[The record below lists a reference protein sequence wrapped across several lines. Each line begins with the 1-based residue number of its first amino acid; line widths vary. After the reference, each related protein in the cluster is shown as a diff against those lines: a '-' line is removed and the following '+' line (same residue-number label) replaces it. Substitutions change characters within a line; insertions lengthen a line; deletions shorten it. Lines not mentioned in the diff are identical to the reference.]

1 MNFRPIERN
10 DSGKNYFNQFQNGRV
25 VDITKQHYNKLPPFT
40 NNNNNNNSFKN
51 EALKGIQQ
59 DSTLSFLFFS
69 NDNMSTVQK
78 LIRYHVWLQ
87 SSKKWIIGDQS
98 AIELEIVM
106 RSIYLQYSENLNCKF
121 REQINKLNSLVTNY
135 CVSNVLAEVQQY
147 LGYLDNVQ
155 NLPNPIPLPQNLST
169 SGTKTLRSVT
179 TTF

>member
-1 MNFRPIERN
+1 MNFSPVVN
-10 DSGKNYFNQFQNGRV
+10 DESKNYYNQFQNGRV
-25 VDITKQHYNKLPPFT
+25 VDITKTNYKKFPVFP

-69 NDNMSTVQK
+69 KDNMRILQD
-78 LIRYHVWLQ
+78 LLRYQVWLQ
-87 SSKKWIIGDQS
+87 SGKKWVIGDQS
-98 AIELEIVM
+98 NIELEIVM

-121 REQINKLNSLVTNY
+121 REQINKLNNMVADY
-135 CVSNVLAEVQQY
+135 CVPTILAEVQQY

-155 NLPNPIPLPQNLST
+155 NLPNPIALPENLS
-169 SGTKTLRSVT
+169 SAGTKTLRSVT